1 MRIAMWSGPRNLST
15 AMMYAFASRQDCVV
29 MDEPFYAAYL
39 KASEEV
45 HPMQDEILASQHTN
59 PEHVVQ
65 ECMRPLPEGKRLSYQ
80 KHMAHHFLPDF
91 PLDFTDKLN
100 NVFLIRHPARV
111 IASYHEKR
119 ALPNLQDI
127 GVEQQVAIFERQ
139 YLRSGKVPVVI
150 DSDDLLTDP
159 ALGLEVLCDAIGIP
173 FDCAMLSWK
182 PGGNP
187 ADGVWA
193 KHWYNAVWQSS
204 GLTKT
209 KRKPV
214 PQLPASL
221 QGVLAQSLPFY
232 DLLAGHKLAI
242 GPDNC

>member
-1 MRIAMWSGPRNLST
+1 MWSGPRNLST

-39 KASEEV
+39 KASGEV
-45 HPMQDEILASQHTN
+45 HPMQEAILASQPTD
-59 PEHVVQ
+59 PEEVVQ
-65 ECMRPLPEGKRLSYQ
+65 ACLSPLPEGKKLSYQ
-80 KHMAHHFLPDF
+80 KHMSHHVLPRF
-91 PLDFTDKLN
+91 SIEFTDKLT

-111 IASYHEKR
+111 IASYHKKR
-119 ALPNLQDI
+119 AQPSLQDV
-127 GVEQQVAIFERQ
+127 GVEQQVAIFNRQ
-139 YLRSGKVPVVI
+139 HQRSGRVPVVI

-173 FDCAMLSWK
+173 FDSAMLSWQ

-193 KHWYNAVWQSS
+193 EHWYNAVWQSN

-209 KRKPV
+209 QRKPI

-221 QGVLAQSLPFY
+221 QSVLAQSLPY
-232 DLLAGHKLAI
+232 YELLAKHKLTV
-242 GPDNC
+242 G